1 MWVITERSFCHAEFG
16 ETDCWGPNA
25 NFSVL
30 ILFIISQPDSPKN
43 TNAVVLSGETLE
55 GGSVTLSCSSDAN
68 PPVETYSWFKREAP
82 DIQLTTDQIYS
93 ISNLDSHHSGLYY
106 CTAQN
111 QLGRHDSTPVHLD
124 VLYLPKTTAVVLS
137 SGETVEGDSVTLSC
151 SSDANPPVQTYSWFK
166 KEALDTLLTT
176 TQNYTISN
184 INSQHRG
191 LYYCTA
197 HNLLGHRDSPPVHLN
212 VLYAPRNTSLTVV
225 PSVSDDLFML
235 LCSSD
240 SNPTSSYAWYRK
252 TQGGVTL
259 TGNGTNLTL
268 SSGSS
273 SGFFYCTAKNPF
285 GSSNSSEWTH
295 ASGTRF
301 SRDLLVSVSWDPAI
315 PLFNMLII
323 AY

>member
-1 MWVITERSFCHAEFG
+1 
-16 ETDCWGPNA
+16 
-25 NFSVL
+25 
-30 ILFIISQPDSPKN
+30 
-43 TNAVVLSGETLE
+43 SGETLE

-68 PPVETYSWFKREAP
+68 PPVETYYWFKRETP

-124 VLYLPKTTAVVLS
+124 VLYHPKTTAVVLS

-184 INSQHRG
+184 INSQHSG

-197 HNLLGHRDSPPVHLN
+197 HNLLGHHDS
-212 VLYAPRNTSLTVV
+212 
-225 PSVSDDLFML
+225 
-235 LCSSD
+235 
-240 SNPTSSYAWYRK
+240 
-252 TQGGVTL
+252 
-259 TGNGTNLTL
+259 
-268 SSGSS
+268 
-273 SGFFYCTAKNPF
+273 
-285 GSSNSSEWTH
+285 
-295 ASGTRF
+295 
-301 SRDLLVSVSWDPAI
+301 
-315 PLFNMLII
+315 
-323 AY
+323 